1 MSDVVVTVSSGQ
13 SINVTI
19 GKGLQGDPGLVQSV
33 VAGTNVTVDNTDP
46 ANPVVSATGVLGAVD
61 SVNGQTGAVVLD
73 IDDVA
78 PTQTGNSGKVLKTD
92 GTNATW
98 QADTG
103 GSVDSVNGQSGTVS
117 LDQDDIPDGTTY
129 KQYSQT
135 EKTKLAGIE
144 TAADVTDTA
153 NVTAAGALM
162 DSEVTNLAA
171 VKAFDPTDY
180 ATAAQGAT
188 ADTAV
193 QPGDLAAVATSG
205 DYGDLSNTPDL
216 SVYDEVEQYADLGS
230 FPGTGNAAKFY
241 LAQDTGIMYRWTG
254 ATYAVI
260 SAQLALGETSST
272 AYRGDRGKI
281 AYDHSLLTSGNPHSV
296 TKSDVGLGN
305 ADNTSDL
312 NKPIST
318 ATQAALDDKQDVLSE
333 GPFVDGDKTKLNG
346 IEAGAD
352 VTDATNVDAAGATM
366 NTDTSLAG
374 NSYFLDED
382 TMSSDDATKVP
393 SQQSVK
399 AYADTKIGG
408 STGSTDETLL
418 RANGTGGKTAQ
429 ASDVTLDD
437 AEIMTF
443 PQQTSYN
450 TGTVGGS
457 IIKPAGID
465 VRWDYTQTVQPTS
478 DGSDFDTPET
488 STNMVGS
495 AFRVV
500 WDSIIDSTTTFV
512 GPSTQAGFFGPQA
525 VFQLQGKVRYNKNFS
540 AAAMTPIGFGD
551 QLQIH
556 NTVGADRIISGGWQF
571 MGNRTYIA
579 DTNNVTIE
587 RGDTLEGSAAFFDN
601 TAYTTKNGGTM
612 DSAGTDV
619 YHFGFASSFYVTEDV
634 TLNGRATFLA
644 TDLNGPDTIHA
655 RPAVGVVDKNIGLWI
670 KPHSWGVKN
679 LGILNESTTVN
690 LPLTVEV
697 ADASA
702 TISILYSTVEL
713 NNTSGGPV
721 TLTSTP
727 TIIDG
732 YMDGQEIMVI
742 NTSANSVTLQG
753 QDVLGSSNIAGGAI
767 TLATGQ
773 SEKYTFSETTGLW
786 EPRSKNIRATLT
798 SGYQPLDSDLTTI
811 AGLTATSDNFMQA
824 KSGAWA
830 SRTPAQVAADLTHN
844 NLGGLTTG
852 DPHTQYALLAGRS
865 GGQTLYGGTDASNTL
880 LLRSTS
886 HATKGYISIAETP
899 ATKVFIGGTS
909 APADATATFGVNTAQ
924 TFSAA
929 GTKLGSDFRAS
940 PTFNT
945 TAGGSWTTADF
956 TALPVATANMAS
968 VTGVAFQA
976 GGSGAG
982 TITTATGMLAFATS
996 AGATVTTSISAHAQ
1010 VGGFTGAVTSGV
1022 GFLVSNGQFFGST
1035 TNATG
1040 IYIGGLPGSTSKIGI
1055 DVAAQTG
1062 ASTTN
1067 IGIRIDK
1074 STQYALQLSS
1084 TAGDAAS
1091 GITFGTD
1098 TTLYRSA
1105 ADTLKTDDALSVTG
1119 TLSAAGTIELGHA
1132 TDTTLSR
1139 SSAGVLA
1146 VEGVVVPTISSTNT
1160 LTNKRITERVST
1172 TTSSATPTINTDN
1185 VDMYGL
1191 TAQTAN
1197 ITSFTT
1203 NLSGTP
1209 TNGQR
1214 LWIYVVGTAARAITW
1229 GASFENG
1236 AVTLPTTTV
1245 TTERLDV
1252 LFVWNSVTS
1261 KWRCMASGS
1270 A

>member
-366 NTDTSLAG
+366 NTDTTLAG

-382 TMSSDDATKVP
+382 TMSSNDATKVP

-399 AYADTKIGG
+399 AY
-408 STGSTDETLL
+408 
-418 RANGTGGKTAQ
+418 
-429 ASDVTLDD
+429 
-437 AEIMTF
+437 
-443 PQQTSYN
+443 
-450 TGTVGGS
+450 
-457 IIKPAGID
+457 
-465 VRWDYTQTVQPTS
+465 
-478 DGSDFDTPET
+478 
-488 STNMVGS
+488 
-495 AFRVV
+495 
-500 WDSIIDSTTTFV
+500 
-512 GPSTQAGFFGPQA
+512 
-525 VFQLQGKVRYNKNFS
+525 
-540 AAAMTPIGFGD
+540 
-551 QLQIH
+551 
-556 NTVGADRIISGGWQF
+556 
-571 MGNRTYIA
+571 
-579 DTNNVTIE
+579 
-587 RGDTLEGSAAFFDN
+587 
-601 TAYTTKNGGTM
+601 
-612 DSAGTDV
+612 
-619 YHFGFASSFYVTEDV
+619 
-634 TLNGRATFLA
+634 
-644 TDLNGPDTIHA
+644 
-655 RPAVGVVDKNIGLWI
+655 VD
-670 KPHSWGVKN
+670 
-679 LGILNESTTVN
+679 
-690 LPLTVEV
+690 
-697 ADASA
+697 
-702 TISILYSTVEL
+702 
-713 NNTSGGPV
+713 
-721 TLTSTP
+721 
-727 TIIDG
+727 
-732 YMDGQEIMVI
+732 
-742 NTSANSVTLQG
+742 NSVIT
-753 QDVLGSSNIAGGAI
+753 DHGA
-767 TLATGQ
+767 L
-773 SEKYTFSETTGLW
+773 SGL
-786 EPRSKNIRATLT
+786 
-798 SGYQPLDSDLTTI
+798 SD
-811 AGLTATSDNFMQA
+811 D
-824 KSGAWA
+824 
-830 SRTPAQVAADLTHN
+830 D
-844 NLGGLTTG
+844 
-852 DPHTQYALLAGRS
+852 HTQYALLAGRS
-865 GGQTLYGGTDASNTL
+865 GGQTLIGGTASSNNL

-886 HATKGYISIAETP
+886 DSTKGYISIGETP
-899 ATKVFIGGTS
+899 STKVIIGGTS
-909 APADATATFGVNTAQ
+909 MPLATSAVFGVNNNR
-924 TFSAA
+924 TFSSA
-929 GTKLGSDFRAS
+929 GDNYGNDFRS
-940 PTFNT
+940 LPTFSGT
-945 TAGGSWTTADF
+945 TGGNFTGADF
-956 TALPVATANMAS
+956 TTLPTAS
-968 VTGVAFQA
+968 VNMN
-976 GGSGAG
+976 
-982 TITTATGMLAFATS
+982 TITAVSFQSAGSSTGTVTQAIGVTAFATS
-996 AGATVTTSISAHAQ
+996 VGAPTTTATSANVQ
-1010 VGGFTGAVTSGV
+1010 VGGFAGVVTNGV
-1022 GFLVSNGQFFGST
+1022 GVSIVSGQFFGST
-1035 TNATG
+1035 TNGTG
-1040 IYIGGLPGSTSKIGI
+1040 MYVGNLPGSTSKTAI

-1062 ASTTN
+1062 ATTN
-1067 IGIRIDK
+1067 IGVRIDK
-1074 STQYALQLSS
+1074 ASQYTLQLSS

-1091 GITFGTD
+1091 GITWGTD
-1098 TTLYRSA
+1098 TQLYRSA
-1105 ADTLKTDDALSVTG
+1105 A
-1119 TLSAAGTIELGHA
+1119 
-1132 TDTTLSR
+1132 
-1139 SSAGVLA
+1139 
-1146 VEGVVVPTISSTNT
+1146 NT
-1160 LTNKRITERVST
+1160 LTLATGDSLQARVQPRAST

-1185 VDMYGL
+1185 VDIYGL
-1191 TAQTAN
+1191 TAQTAD

-1229 GASFENG
+1229 GSSFENG

-1245 TTERLDV
+1245 TTQRLDV

>member
-1 MSDVVVTVSSGQ
+1 MKAVVDPLTGLPVIQQVRVETYGRGGGISGNNGGG
-13 SINVTI
+13 SGSGSMDDFT
-19 GKGLQGDPGLVQSV
+19 
-33 VAGTNVTVDNTDP
+33 VAGDAGTPQTISDANTLTIAGGTGIDTSASATDTLTVDLD
-46 ANPVVSATGVLGAVD
+46 SA
-61 SVNGQTGAVVLD
+61 S
-73 IDDVA
+73 
-78 PTQTGNSGKVLKTD
+78 
-92 GTNATW
+92 
-98 QADTG
+98 QA
-103 GSVDSVNGQSGTVS
+103 S
-117 LDQDDIPDGTTY
+117 L
-129 KQYSQT
+129 
-135 EKTKLAGIE
+135 
-144 TAADVTDTA
+144 
-153 NVTAAGALM
+153 AL
-162 DSEVTNLAA
+162 
-171 VKAFDPTDY
+171 
-180 ATAAQGAT
+180 
-188 ADTAV
+188 ADTAL
-193 QPGDLAAVATSG
+193 QSG
-205 DYGDLSNTPDL
+205 DNVS
-216 SVYDEVEQYADLGS
+216 E
-230 FPGTGNAAKFY
+230 
-241 LAQDTGIMYRWTG
+241 
-254 ATYAVI
+254 
-260 SAQLALGETSST
+260 
-272 AYRGDRGKI
+272 
-281 AYDHSLLTSGNPHSV
+281 LTNDSGYI
-296 TKSDVGLGN
+296 D
-305 ADNTSDL
+305 
-312 NKPIST
+312 
-318 ATQAALDDKQDVLSE
+318 
-333 GPFVDGDKTKLNG
+333 
-346 IEAGAD
+346 
-352 VTDATNVDAAGATM
+352 
-366 NTDTSLAG
+366 
-374 NSYFLDED
+374 
-382 TMSSDDATKVP
+382 
-393 SQQSVK
+393 
-399 AYADTKIGG
+399 G

-450 TGTVGGS
+450 TGTVDGS

-478 DGSDFDTPET
+478 DGSTFDTPET

-500 WDSIIDSTTTFV
+500 WDSIIDSTTTFI

-525 VFQLQGKVRYNKNFS
+525 VFQLQGKVSYNKNFT

-571 MGNRTYIA
+571 MANRTYVA
-579 DTNNVTIE
+579 DTNTVTIE

-644 TDLNGPDTIHA
+644 TDLNGPDVIHA

-798 SGYQPLDSDLTTI
+798 AGYQPLDSDLTTI

-844 NLGGLTTG
+844 DLGGLTTG

-865 GGQTLYGGTDASNTL
+865 GGQTIIGGTAASNNL

-886 HATKGYISIAETP
+886 HSTKGYISIGDTP
-899 ATKVFIGGTS
+899 DTKVFIGGTS
-909 APADATATFGVNTAQ
+909 APADSTASFGVNSNR
-924 TFSAA
+924 TFTAA
-929 GTKLGSDFRAS
+929 GNRMGSDFRAL
-940 PTFNT
+940 PTFT
-945 TAGGSWTTADF
+945 TTNGGQWTTADF
-956 TALPVATANMAS
+956 TALPVATANMAA
-968 VTGVAFQA
+968 VTGVNFQA

-982 TITTATGMLAFATS
+982 TITEAVGANAFATS
-996 AGATVTTSISAHAQ
+996 AGAAVTTSISVKAQ
-1010 VGGFTGAVTSGV
+1010 LGGFAGAVTNAV
-1022 GFLVSNGQFFGST
+1022 GLLATNGQLFGST
-1035 TNATG
+1035 TNGTG
-1040 IYIGGLPGSTSKIGI
+1040 LYIGGMPGSTSKIGI

-1067 IGIRIDK
+1067 IGIRNAG
-1074 STQYALQLSS
+1074 TTVTTPA
-1084 TAGDAAS
+1084 TAQN
-1091 GITFGTD
+1091 IT
-1098 TTLYRSA
+1098 
-1105 ADTLKTDDALSVTG
+1105 
-1119 TLSAAGTIELGHA
+1119 AAGTALTI
-1132 TDTTLSR
+1132 T
-1139 SSAGVLA
+1139 SSVKQITANN
-1146 VEGVVVPTISSTNT
+1146 SYT
-1160 LTNKRITERVST
+1160 LT
-1172 TTSSATPTINTDN
+1172 ATPTIANGEDGQVVTIIN
-1185 VDMYGL
+1185 VDSADTITLQDQGTLANSNLRL
-1191 TAQTAN
+1191 TN
-1197 ITSFTT
+1197 
-1203 NLSGTP
+1203 
-1209 TNGQR
+1209 
-1214 LWIYVVGTAARAITW
+1214 
-1229 GASFENG
+1229 
-1236 AVTLPTTTV
+1236 TTV
-1245 TTERLDV
+1245 ALAPRQSIKLMYSSTVGDWVQVGNL
-1252 LFVWNSVTS
+1252 VTVI
-1261 KWRCMASGS
+1261 
-1270 A
+1270 